1 MSQIV
6 LLGTAFS
13 REQIQEIRA
22 MAEPAGYTVKDLKSS
37 VDESALADCE
47 ILCGHCSAD
56 QLKNANKIRWIQLT
70 SAGVDRMADPTIYP
84 HDDVVLTNATGVF
97 GVSIAE
103 HLIMGT
109 LMLLRK
115 MPHYMARQR
124 EKAWQRAEGLRFL
137 CGSRV
142 TILGTGDLGGTFA
155 RYCAALGAHP
165 AGVSRTGAQKEP
177 FERVFPSDQIAE
189 AVKDADI
196 VAACLPGTRA
206 TEGIVSAEVIAAMKP
221 GVLFLNAGRGSTVDE
236 DALIRILREPK
247 NALCKQYEA
256 LLEMDGIRLTFQEEA
271 VREIARQAI
280 ARKCGARGLRAIIE
294 DCMLDTMFEL
304 PGMTD
309 VSECVITLDS
319 VTGGKP
325 ELIREA
331 PKRINRRAEPK
342 TSKTD
347 AS

>member
-13 REQIQEIRA
+13 REQILEIRA
-22 MAEPAGYTVKDLKSS
+22 MAEPAGYMVKDLKSS
-37 VDESALADCE
+37 EDESALADCE

-103 HLIMGT
+103 HLIMGA

-142 TILGTGDLGGTFA
+142 TILGTGDLGGSFA

-165 AGVSRTGAQKEP
+165 AGVSRTGVQKEP

-236 DALIRILREPK
+236 DALISGLRSGHIGGAVLDVFRQEP
-247 NALCKQYEA
+247 LPESSP
-256 LLEMDGIRLTFQEEA
+256 LWEMDQVILTPHMS
-271 VREIARQAI
+271 
-280 ARKCGARGLRAIIE
+280 GSGW
-294 DCMLDTMFEL
+294 DT
-304 PGMTD
+304 D
-309 VSECVITLDS
+309 N
-319 VTGGKP
+319 
-325 ELIREA
+325 
-331 PKRINRRAEPK
+331 INRIFALFRDNLRRYLFGEPLRNVVNRELEY
-342 TSKTD
+342 
-347 AS
+347 

>member
-13 REQIQEIRA
+13 REQILEIRA

-37 VDESALADCE
+37 EDESALADCE

-103 HLIMGT
+103 HLIMGA

-177 FERVFPSDQIAE
+177 FERVFPSDQLAE
-189 AVKDADI
+189 AVKNADI

-236 DALIRILREPK
+236 DALISGLRIGHIGGAVLDVFRQEP
-247 NALCKQYEA
+247 LPESSP
-256 LLEMDGIRLTFQEEA
+256 LWEMDQVILTPHMS
-271 VREIARQAI
+271 
-280 ARKCGARGLRAIIE
+280 GSGW
-294 DCMLDTMFEL
+294 DT
-304 PGMTD
+304 D
-309 VSECVITLDS
+309 N
-319 VTGGKP
+319 
-325 ELIREA
+325 
-331 PKRINRRAEPK
+331 INRIFALFRDNLSRYLFGEPLRNVVNRELEY
-342 TSKTD
+342 
-347 AS
+347 

>member
-13 REQIQEIRA
+13 REQILEIRA

-37 VDESALADCE
+37 EDESALADCE

-103 HLIMGT
+103 HLIMGA

-177 FERVFPSDQIAE
+177 FERVFPSDQLAE
-189 AVKDADI
+189 AVKNADI

-236 DALIRILREPK
+236 DALISGLRIGHIGGAVLDVFRQEP
-247 NALCKQYEA
+247 LPESSP
-256 LLEMDGIRLTFQEEA
+256 LWEMDQVILTPHMS
-271 VREIARQAI
+271 
-280 ARKCGARGLRAIIE
+280 GSGW
-294 DCMLDTMFEL
+294 DT
-304 PGMTD
+304 D
-309 VSECVITLDS
+309 N
-319 VTGGKP
+319 
-325 ELIREA
+325 
-331 PKRINRRAEPK
+331 INRIFALFRDNLRRYLSGEPLRNVVNRELEY
-342 TSKTD
+342 
-347 AS
+347 